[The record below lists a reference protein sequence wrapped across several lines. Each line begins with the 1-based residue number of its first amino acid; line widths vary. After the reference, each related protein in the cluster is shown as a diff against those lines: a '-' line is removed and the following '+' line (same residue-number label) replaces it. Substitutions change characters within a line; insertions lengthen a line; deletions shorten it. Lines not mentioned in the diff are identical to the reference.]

1 MLCPLLYS
9 AGWGQALSDYPLL
22 QCRCRSRARASL
34 RNRLPGFF
42 VFLPLLLFQAGAL
55 VILRNVK
62 NTGFQCPRFRSSC
75 LLLAQSGH
83 PLVALHMSAFG
94 GKADMTVCG
103 NPLSRSLLGVKRT
116 WACALGGQNERT
128 IEKLV
133 ETPWWLCHPFMSRS
147 ATIWRASCSMSLA
160 RNAASNSS
168 NGNDVGS
175 AAWSK

>member
-62 NTGFQCPRFRSSC
+62 NTGFYGVNARDFAAQVCSWHLADIGLRAAHVRFR
-75 LLLAQSGH
+75 G
-83 PLVALHMSAFG
+83 
-94 GKADMTVCG
+94 
-103 NPLSRSLLGVKRT
+103 
-116 WACALGGQNERT
+116 
-128 IEKLV
+128 
-133 ETPWWLCHPFMSRS
+133 
-147 ATIWRASCSMSLA
+147 
-160 RNAASNSS
+160 
-168 NGNDVGS
+168 
-175 AAWSK
+175 

>member
-62 NTGFQCPRFRSSC
+62 NTGFYQCPRFRSSC

-83 PLVALHMSAFG
+83 PQLRC
-94 GKADMTVCG
+94 TC
-103 NPLSRSLLGVKRT
+103 PLLGVKRT
-116 WACALGGQNERT
+116 SRRVTLRGFSSKTWPCVAHGLHYSCLCART
-128 IEKLV
+128 PVLKMLV
-133 ETPWWLCHPFMSRS
+133 CP
-147 ATIWRASCSMSLA
+147 RAEGL
-160 RNAASNSS
+160 NHH
-168 NGNDVGS
+168 VI
-175 AAWSK
+175 